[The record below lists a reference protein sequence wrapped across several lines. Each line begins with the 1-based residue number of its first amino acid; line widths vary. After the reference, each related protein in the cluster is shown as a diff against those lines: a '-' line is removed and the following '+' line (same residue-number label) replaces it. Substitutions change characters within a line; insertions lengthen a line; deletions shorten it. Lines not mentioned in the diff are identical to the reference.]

1 MAIDD
6 PNPRMPY
13 QLAMPSEAQSDIV
26 IPSSAIVGELALC
39 LWLLIKGVN
48 VPQAPRTTATLHP
61 ARAAA

>member
-1 MAIDD
+1 VDCFAGFLLPDVYAAYAD
-6 PNPRMPY
+6 LFALVVFLP
-13 QLAMPSEAQSDIV
+13 
-26 IPSSAIVGELALC
+26 AIVGELALC